1 MPRPSSIK
9 TLPPEQRAF
18 IEKLLRKDQ
27 HTLDEMLALIRKEFP
42 AHDSPSR
49 SSLGRYR
56 QSFEEMSGRMRMIQE
71 ASQMLV
77 SEFGEDVDDKAGAL
91 LTQAVTTLVTTCAL
105 ESNAADAEL
114 TTKEAGELARAARAV
129 MEARTMSLKERENI
143 RRIAR
148 DELIRE
154 QREKLDALS
163 KSGEID
169 QSVLSKVIKAAY
181 GLEA

>member
-42 AHDSPSR
+42 AQGGPSR

-129 MEARTMSLKERENI
+129 MEARTMSLKERKAIRQAYAEEAANAVTEELRGQDGMSEELENKI
-143 RRIAR
+143 RGI
-148 DELIRE
+148 L
-154 QREKLDALS
+154 L
-163 KSGEID
+163 G
-169 QSVLSKVIKAAY
+169 KA
-181 GLEA
+181 

>member
-1 MPRPSSIK
+1 MPRPSSVK
-9 TLPPEQRAF
+9 KLPDDQRAF
-18 IEKLLRKDQ
+18 IEKLLRQGK
-27 HTLDEMLALIRKEFP
+27 HTLDEILDLIRQKFP
-42 AHDSPSR
+42 AQPAPSR

-129 MEARTMSLKERENI
+129 MEARTMSLKERKAI
-143 RRIAR
+143 RQAYAEEAANAVTE
-148 DELIRE
+148 ELRGQDGMSEEMERKIRGI
-154 QREKLDALS
+154 LL
-163 KSGEID
+163 G
-169 QSVLSKVIKAAY
+169 KA
-181 GLEA
+181 